1 MYSVRTDF
9 WPDFCEASISLT
21 APPGCPSGWSYESTA
36 GCGDSVYFLT
46 QNLRRAAFS
55 SFKKFVLRGRIHKGK
70 RLCPLLHST
79 GTLLSA
85 MQQPGWEGSLGENG
99 YIIGMAEPLF

>member
-1 MYSVRTDF
+1 M
-9 WPDFCEASISLT
+9 
-21 APPGCPSGWSYESTA
+21 CPSGWSFESTA
-36 GCGDSVYFLT
+36 GSGDSVYFPT

-55 SFKKFVLRGRIHKGK
+55 SFEKKKGKLFCFVLRGRIHKGK

-99 YIIGMAEPLF
+99 YIIGMAESLF